1 MHLPTTGSEAVTS
14 QRRPSSRSR
23 VGAARRPSRVVGAA
37 GAVLV
42 LASGVLVGAAGT
54 TGLTAAP
61 GALVGEQA
69 APALEAAA
77 PPAEGADVDVA
88 DLAATGPAPDP
99 SPRAGTD
106 YLSRSAERGMLTPA
120 DQPGSEETTAGVA
133 APADLPLTA
142 SGEILAEGDVAQVDA
157 PYEDGVLTPGT
168 VDLDGLVPDASG
180 SLESETSPEASPVQ
194 REELVAAVA
203 AAQAQVAAVR
213 DVLLDPARA
222 ASVDAEIA
230 AAQALLV
237 RWPTPAPIEAVTFH
251 APGASFA
258 EPVAES
264 LGTPSLLEIVPPSS
278 VAAART
284 ESLRAAAD
292 ALPVI
297 ETVDGVTRIDGVV
310 VVNKTF
316 PLGPDYN
323 PGLAPEL
330 VAAFDTMVAGAQAD
344 GIALWIGSGF
354 RSYADQTVIYDD
366 YVARHGTERADTF
379 SARPGHSEHQSG
391 LAINVNQVH
400 RGFSGTAAAA
410 WVAEHAHEY
419 GFVVRYPEGKE
430 GVTGYGHES
439 WHLRYLGV
447 ELATQLHTE
456 DRTLEEYLGVT
467 SHY

>member
-1 MHLPTTGSEAVTS
+1 MHLPKTGSEAVTS

-42 LASGVLVGAAGT
+42 LASGVLVGAAGS
-54 TGLTAAP
+54 TGITAGP
-61 GALVGEQA
+61 GAPLAEQA
-69 APALEAAA
+69 APVLEAAP

-88 DLAATGPAPDP
+88 DLAAGSPAPDP

-106 YLSRSAERGMLTPA
+106 YLSRSGEREALTPT
-120 DQPGSEETTAGVA
+120 DQPEGTTTGVA

-194 REELVAAVA
+194 REELVAAVT

-213 DVLLDPARA
+213 DVLLDPALA
-222 ASVDAEIA
+222 ANVDAEIA

-237 RWPTPAPIEAVTFH
+237 RWPTPAPIEVVAFH

-258 EPVAES
+258 ETLAEP
-264 LGTPSLLEIVPPSS
+264 LGAPSLLEIVPPAS
-278 VAAART
+278 AAAAQT
-284 ESLRAAAD
+284 ESLRAATG

-297 ETVDGVTRIDGVV
+297 ETVDGVTRINGIV

-330 VAAFDTMVAGAQAD
+330 RTAFDTMVAGAQAD

-391 LAINVNQVH
+391 LAIDVNQVH